1 VQSKE
6 GNFMKVK
13 SWIFALLIAAGP
25 MAMAQSS
32 ATTSAAPDDHSAV
45 EEQGAPDA
53 SEATAPSDE
62 ELAGKIEA
70 QTEAFTELKNVVDAL
85 AKLKISGYIQAQ
97 YVDDESS
104 VNELSSA
111 TATKNRNQFSIRRGR
126 VKFVYQATPWARFTI
141 QPDISTAAT
150 PVVLKDGFVELIEQR
165 TSWHHTLT
173 AGQFNWPFGFEIAY
187 SSSDREMPE
196 RTRVI
201 RTLFPGERDRGVQM
215 SAVSPNNLFS
225 YKVAIVN
232 GTGTNAAFDFN
243 EDKDLVGRV
252 GLNLGKVDVG
262 VSGYNGTDLV
272 FATATPQGVEFDKT
286 RYGADFQLITPV
298 PGLLTRGEYIVGEE
312 RGADVK
318 GWYLYLVQNIG
329 TRHQLVLRGD
339 EYDPNTDTPDNAIF
353 TLGGSYIFHWDSNSK
368 VMFAYEHPKTQ
379 KIDPKDNIT
388 TIRFQY
394 KF

>member
-1 VQSKE
+1 
-6 GNFMKVK
+6 MKLK
-13 SWIFALLIAAGP
+13 SLFFALLLTAAP
-25 MAMAQSS
+25 AALMAQSS
-32 ATTSAAPDDHSAV
+32 TTTSTETTASTEAGDEQVTPD
-45 EEQGAPDA
+45 P
-53 SEATAPSDE
+53 SEVTAPTPE

-70 QTEAFTELKNVVDAL
+70 QGEAFTELKNVVDAL

-104 VNELSSA
+104 VNELNSA
-111 TATKNRNQFSIRRGR
+111 TATKNKNQFSIRRGR
-126 VKFVYQATPWARFTI
+126 VKFVYQATPWARFTL
-141 QPDISTAAT
+141 QPDISTGAT

-165 TSWHHTLT
+165 TPWHHTLT

-201 RTLFPGERDRGVQM
+201 RTLFPGERDRGIQM
-215 SAVSPNNLFS
+215 SAVSPNNLFN

-252 GLNLGKVDVG
+252 GLNLGKLDFG

-272 FATATPQGVEFDKT
+272 FVTATPKGVEYDKT

-318 GWYLYLVQNIG
+318 GWYLYLVQNVG
-329 TRHQLVLRGD
+329 TRHQFVLRGD
-339 EYDPNTDTPDNAIF
+339 DYDPNTDTPDNAIF

-379 KIDPKDNIT
+379 KNDPKDNVT
-388 TIRFQY
+388 TVRFQY